1 MPSQAYGDFL
11 QEKNSGDATEK
22 TGDRR
27 VLRFASTQEVL
38 APSNSIPSAQ
48 ILGSSASFKDSDVR
62 ARAHN
67 SLDALLQG
75 NKRFV
80 AVSPTLLA
88 LDENIS

>member
-1 MPSQAYGDFL
+1 MLRTCLHEPCRGFL
-11 QEKNSGDATEK
+11 QETSGDAVEK
-22 TGDRR
+22 APERR

-48 ILGSSASFKDSDVR
+48 ILGNSASFKDSDIR
-62 ARAHN
+62 SRAHN

-80 AVSPTLLA
+80 AVSSTRLA
-88 LDENIS
+88 